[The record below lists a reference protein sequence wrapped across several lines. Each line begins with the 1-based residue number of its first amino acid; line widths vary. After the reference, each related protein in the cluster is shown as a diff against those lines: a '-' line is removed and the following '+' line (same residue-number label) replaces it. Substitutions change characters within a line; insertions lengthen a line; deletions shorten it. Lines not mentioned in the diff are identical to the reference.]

1 MSTRKANLEIEI
13 KLRVRDVPALRRRL
27 KQLRARVITP
37 CTYESNT
44 LYDTPKKDLARRG
57 QLIRIR
63 TEQPSSTTAR
73 KNSTLA
79 PKALLTYKGPPP
91 KSGMTIRQA
100 NDERRSKSRYKV
112 REEIEIVVSD
122 GEPMRRILGA
132 LGLCP
137 LFRYEKFRTTY
148 AISMGASS
156 RSSPLEKNVRHLK
169 IEVDVT
175 PIGTFLELEGTPSSI
190 DRVAR
195 LLGYSQSD
203 YITQTYGALYIAHS
217 RLHGYK
223 PTNMLFPPT
232 KNCIDTHSFLDKD
245 FNSVYLL
252 SVSFLAGAVC
262 SSSPQEIGHERI
274 KRARALSE

>member
-1 MSTRKANLEIEI
+1 MQFRGVRGHFRRNTRHNGWGFRLPVLTKKVRITPRKMGTRKANPEIEI
-13 KLRVRDVPALRRRL
+13 KLRVTDVRALRRRL
-27 KQLRARVITP
+27 MQLRARVVTP
-37 CTYESNT
+37 RTYESNT

-63 TEQPSSTTAR
+63 AEQPSSTTAR
-73 KNSTLA
+73 KNRMLP

-112 REEIEIVVSD
+112 REEIEIAVSN
-122 GEPMRRILGA
+122 GEQMRRILGA

-148 AISMGASS
+148 TIPTMQ
-156 RSSPLEKNVRHLK
+156 HLK
-169 IEVDVT
+169 IEIDET
-175 PIGTFLELEGTPSSI
+175 PIGSFLELEGSPASI

-195 LLGYSQSD
+195 LLGYSHSD

-217 RLHGYK
+217 LLHGYK

-232 KNCIDTHSFLDKD
+232 KKLHDH
-245 FNSVYLL
+245 
-252 SVSFLAGAVC
+252 
-262 SSSPQEIGHERI
+262 
-274 KRARALSE
+274 ALFP

>member
-1 MSTRKANLEIEI
+1 MQFRGVRGHFRRNTRHNGCGFRLPVLTKKVRITPRKMGTRKANLEIEI
-13 KLRVRDVPALRRRL
+13 KLRVTDVRALRRRL
-27 KQLRARVITP
+27 MQL
-37 CTYESNT
+37 NT

-73 KNSTLA
+73 KNRMLP

-112 REEIEIVVSD
+112 REEIEIAVSD
-122 GEPMRRILGA
+122 GEQMGRILGA

-148 AISMGASS
+148 AISARAGSIW
-156 RSSPLEKNVRHLK
+156 SPNEKSVRRLK

-195 LLGYSQSD
+195 LLGYSHSD

-232 KNCIDTHSFLDKD
+232 KKLHDH
-245 FNSVYLL
+245 
-252 SVSFLAGAVC
+252 
-262 SSSPQEIGHERI
+262 
-274 KRARALSE
+274 ALFP

>member
-1 MSTRKANLEIEI
+1 MGTRKANLEIEI
-13 KLRVRDVPALRRRL
+13 KLRVTDVRALRRRL
-27 KQLRARVITP
+27 MQLRARVVTAR
-37 CTYESNT
+37 TYESNT

-73 KNSTLA
+73 KNRMLP

-112 REEIEIVVSD
+112 REEIEIAVSD
-122 GEPMRRILGA
+122 GEQMRRILGA

-148 AISMGASS
+148 AISARAGSIW
-156 RSSPLEKNVRHLK
+156 SPNEKSVRRLK

-195 LLGYSQSD
+195 LLGYSHSD
-203 YITQTYGALYIAHS
+203 YITHASTVTNPRICSS
-217 RLHGYK
+217 RQQ
-223 PTNMLFPPT
+223 
-232 KNCIDTHSFLDKD
+232 KNCINMHSFLDKD

-252 SVSFLAGAVC
+252 SVSFLPGAGC
-262 SSSPQEIGHERI
+262 SCSPHEIGHERI

>member
-1 MSTRKANLEIEI
+1 MGTRKANLEIEI
-13 KLRVRDVPALRRRL
+13 KLRVTDVRALRRRL
-27 KQLRARVITP
+27 MQLRARVVTRR
-37 CTYESNT
+37 TYESNT

-73 KNSTLA
+73 KNRTLP

-112 REEIEIVVSD
+112 REEIEIAVSD
-122 GEPMRRILGA
+122 GEQMGRILGA

-148 AISMGASS
+148 AISTGVNS
-156 RSSPLEKNVRHLK
+156 RSRPLEKSVRRLK

-195 LLGYSQSD
+195 LLGYSHSD

-232 KNCIDTHSFLDKD
+232 EKMHK
-245 FNSVYLL
+245 
-252 SVSFLAGAVC
+252 
-262 SSSPQEIGHERI
+262 H
-274 KRARALSE
+274 ALFP